1 MQRAQDVWFDHLQLA
16 TRYNRWIFSQL
27 QPHVKG
33 RTLEVGCGSG
43 NFTALIAQH
52 CSELLAVDLDEGY
65 VRQTRSRLKSYSHVN
80 VITADATTMESTQL
94 LNRPFDTIIMLDVLE
109 HIEDDVAVLQKL
121 GQMLAPGGTLIVKV
135 PAIASLYNSLDKA
148 VGHHR
153 RYTAKTLRAA
163 LDKAAYTQMTLSYFN
178 LVGIL
183 GWWLNGAK
191 GRVTPPGEQVGWFDR
206 CVPLFQSVEDRLGC
220 PVGLSLFAVATGS
233 PTDGQTNGQIGDRE
247 QISARSL

>member
-1 MQRAQDVWFDHLQLA
+1 MQRAQDVWFGHLQSA
-16 TRYNRWIFSQL
+16 THYNQWIFSQL
-27 QPHVKG
+27 QPYVKG

-43 NFTALIAQH
+43 NFTALIAQN

-80 VITADATTMESTQL
+80 VIAADATKMESAQL
-94 LNRPFDTIIMLDVLE
+94 FDTIIMLDVLE

-121 GQMLAPGGTLIVKV
+121 GQMLAPGGTLIIKV
-135 PAIASLYNSLDKA
+135 PALESLYNSLDKA

-153 RYTAKTLRAA
+153 RYTSKTLRAA
-163 LDKAAYTQMTLSYFN
+163 LNKAAYTQTALSYFN

-191 GRVTPPGEQVGWFDR
+191 GRVTPPGDQVGWFDR
-206 CVPLFQSVEDRLGC
+206 CVPLFQGVEDRLGC
-220 PVGLSLFAVATGS
+220 PVGLSLFAMATGARTGS
-233 PTDGQTNGQIGDRE
+233 QTGDRK